1 MTHLYF
7 CITVLLTIG
16 IFYLLTYDPAV
27 GLMFSMLTFAFVAT
41 YWWHYS

>member
-16 IFYLLTYDPAV
+16 ILYLLTYDPYV
-27 GLMFSMLTFAFVAT
+27 GLMFSMLTFAFVAA

>member
-1 MTHLYF
+1 MTHIYF

-16 IFYLLTYDPAV
+16 LFYLLTQDPAV
-27 GLMFSMLTFAFVAT
+27 GLMFSLLTFAFVCT

>member
-1 MTHLYF
+1 MTHIYF

-27 GLMFSMLTFAFVAT
+27 GLMFSLLTFAFVAA
-41 YWWHYS
+41 YWLRYS

>member
-1 MTHLYF
+1 MTHIYF

-27 GLMFSMLTFAFVAT
+27 GLMFSILTFAFVAAHL
-41 YWWHYS
+41 YHYS